1 MKYLATITLNRSI
14 PGVIK
19 LPIVL
24 MNQTKKTVGKKTLFW
39 KNEIIQ
45 NILFSSLRMISK
57 KKNYNK
63 KIAPFKYEEETR
75 EYIPANIVVS
85 ITLR

>member
-1 MKYLATITLNRSI
+1 M
-14 PGVIK
+14 
-19 LPIVL
+19 
-24 MNQTKKTVGKKTLFW
+24 MNQTKKTVGKKTSMTFNQENYELKLVIG

-63 KIAPFKYEEETR
+63 KIAPFKYEEETKK
-75 EYIPANIVVS
+75 YIPANIIVS
-85 ITLR
+85 ITLRYLKLLYSI

>member
-45 NILFSSLRMISK
+45 NNSLRMISK